1 MEPPAIPYN
10 PHNRLF
16 RDFTGEPT
24 SNSVASRRQMGL
36 HAPLGSPVRR
46 PSYEARADS
55 ARSAEG
61 RTSSF
66 RSQRTKS
73 PTVGELHEARGLHSE
88 LASPAE
94 NGDYDDLQKLDFNL
108 GAIDEGNS
116 SAASVNSISR
126 ASQATG
132 ATSTSKSSR
141 LPDFFAHEVFQTVLH
156 NPTTS
161 HQLLR
166 YSQSRLAGEN
176 LEFLEKVDRYNALL
190 NDVANNMFEIHR
202 DFISVNAANQINI
215 PDSIL
220 IKVNKDLKAALATTL
235 PRLESVFVDAQN
247 DIERLVAMD
256 IYPRF
261 VRHQMTMSAAKA
273 LAGNRGKY
281 AGLGDCFVLT
291 DPAKADNPIVYASDG
306 FVKVTGYERNEIIP
320 RNCRFLQNRHTDRS
334 AVGRLRDAIQKREE
348 SVELLLNQ
356 RKTGEPFW
364 NLLYTAPLFDAH
376 GNVVFFIGGQIN
388 CSTTVHNQSD
398 VLRILAMSNDTDEK
412 AASGVMSPP
421 LPEQK
426 QRPRASRLFSSFRNK
441 QIAEPQGP
449 PGMEETM
456 INKLEKMNLKKQMD
470 TFYTAY
476 SKYIVINYSTFYI
489 SFYSAGI
496 ATMLYPTKPVP
507 KNTVS
512 QIVGMDIFRFLEA
525 HAKSK
530 LGSEFKQRVRTSLK
544 MGHATSMDVTLCTR
558 RHMGF
563 ERFATHWTPL
573 KNEAHEVG
581 FVILT
586 LGSYQD

>member
-16 RDFTGEPT
+16 RDFTGEPI
-24 SNSVASRRQMGL
+24 SNSVSYRRQMGA
-36 HAPLGSPVRR
+36 HAAIGGPVGR
-46 PSYEARADS
+46 PSYDGRTDS
-55 ARSAEG
+55 ARSADG
-61 RTSSF
+61 RTNSF
-66 RSQRTKS
+66 RSHRTKS
-73 PTVGELHEARGLHSE
+73 PTNGELHEARGMHSE
-88 LASPAE
+88 LASPDE
-94 NGDYDDLQKLDFNL
+94 NYDDLQKLDFNL
-108 GAIDEGNS
+108 GAIDEGKS
-116 SAASVNSISR
+116 SAASVNSVSR

-141 LPDFFAHEVFQTVLH
+141 LPDFFAHDVFQTVLH

-166 YSQSRLAGEN
+166 YSQSRLCGEN

-273 LAGNRGKY
+273 LASNRVKY

-320 RNCRFLQNRHTDRS
+320 RNCRFLQNRHTDKS

-364 NLLYTAPLFDAH
+364 NLLYTAPLFDAS
-376 GNVVFFIGGQIN
+376 GNVVFFLGGQIN
-388 CSTTVHNQSD
+388 CSTTVHSQSD

-412 AASGVMSPP
+412 AANGVLSPP
-421 LPEQK
+421 APEQK
-426 QRPRASRLFSSFRNK
+426 QRPRASRLFSSFRSK
-441 QIAEPQGP
+441 QIVEPQGP

-476 SKYIVINYSTFYI
+476 SKYIVVNYSTFYI
-489 SFYSAGI
+489 SFHSAGI
-496 ATMLYPTKPVP
+496 ASMLYPTKPVP

-512 QIVGMDIFRFLEA
+512 QLVGMDVFRFLEA

-530 LGSEFKQRVRTSLK
+530 LGSEFKQRVRSSLK

-558 RHMGF
+558 RFMGF

-573 KNEAHEVG
+573 KNETNEVG
-581 FVILT
+581 FVIMT